1 MMSGTSSFKYG
12 FKLKQNKNL
21 KTDACAKQDGYMKI
35 RSLTKTQMT
44 NRKTTADRGTDNS
57 LEHIR
62 STPKKYTAKKNA
74 ANRMKT
80 SEILVR
86 DHLL

>member
-21 KTDACAKQDGYMKI
+21 KTTAGTKQDGYMKI

-44 NRKTTADRGTDNS
+44 NRTTAADKSGENS

-62 STPKKYTAKKNA
+62 GSPKKYTANKYR

>member
-21 KTDACAKQDGYMKI
+21 KTTAGAKQDGYMKI

-44 NRKTTADRGTDNS
+44 NRRTGADKGGENS

-62 STPKKYTAKKNA
+62 GSHTAKKYA

-86 DHLL
+86 DHLI

>member
-21 KTDACAKQDGYMKI
+21 KTNAPANQDVFMKI

-44 NRKTTADRGTDNS
+44 NRKTAGDIGDNL
-57 LEHIR
+57 LEKIR
-62 STPKKYTAKKNA
+62 TIP
-74 ANRMKT
+74 
-80 SEILVR
+80 
-86 DHLL
+86 

>member
-1 MMSGTSSFKYG
+1 MMSGFKYG

-21 KTDACAKQDGYMKI
+21 KTTAGANQDGYMKI

-44 NRKTTADRGTDNS
+44 NRRTAADKGGENS
-57 LEHIR
+57 QEHIR
-62 STPKKYTAKKNA
+62 GSPKKYTAKKYA

>member
-21 KTDACAKQDGYMKI
+21 KTTAGAKQDGYMKI

-44 NRKTTADRGTDNS
+44 NRRTAADRGTDNS

-62 STPKKYTAKKNA
+62 GSPKKYTAKKYA

>member
-21 KTDACAKQDGYMKI
+21 KTNAASNQDAYIKI

-44 NRKTTADRGTDNS
+44 NRKTAGDRGGENLIES
-57 LEHIR
+57 IR
-62 STPKKYTAKKNA
+62 PSPLRSTAKKYA

>member
-1 MMSGTSSFKYG
+1 MMSGFKYG

-21 KTDACAKQDGYMKI
+21 KTTAGDNKQDGYMKI

-44 NRKTTADRGTDNS
+44 NRRTGADKGGENS

-62 STPKKYTAKKNA
+62 GSHTAKKYA

-80 SEILVR
+80 SER